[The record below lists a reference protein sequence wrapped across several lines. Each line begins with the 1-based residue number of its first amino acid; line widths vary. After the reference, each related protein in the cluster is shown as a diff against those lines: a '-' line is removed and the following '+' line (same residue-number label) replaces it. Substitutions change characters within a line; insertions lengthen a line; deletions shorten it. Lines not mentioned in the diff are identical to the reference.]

1 MFKKIHV
8 IRIKPDQQ
16 IVDEILRYCEDKG
29 IKSGVIISLLGSLK
43 DVNLGFLKELP
54 GKYISKRIEGP
65 LEIACGTGTIALK
78 DSKIVLHIHIVV
90 SDENGAIGGHLVSG
104 TVFST
109 AEVVIGEIDKQLERC
124 KDDFTGLNELK
135 GK

>member
-1 MFKKIHV
+1 MFRKIHI

-29 IKSGVIISLLGSLK
+29 IKSGVIISLVGSLK

-54 GKYISKRIEGP
+54 GKYISKKIEGP
-65 LEIACGTGTIALK
+65 LEIVSGTGTIALK
-78 DSKIVLHIHIVV
+78 DGEVVLHIHIVI
-90 SDENGAIGGHLVSG
+90 SDEKGAVGGHLVSG
-104 TVFST
+104 TIFST
-109 AEVVIGEIDKQLERC
+109 AEVVIGELNEQLERY